1 MKPIFHYIAL
11 FALSIFV
18 AVSPVYAS
26 ASPQPETATVSQS
39 ELVTVEPSESPEIPV
54 DKNIKDITVSELE
67 GIIDSFIIKFFVLFW
82 SGLLV
87 VYFIKRISYAPDK

>member
-1 MKPIFHYIAL
+1 MKPFFHYIAL

-26 ASPQPETATVSQS
+26 ASPQPETATVLQS
-39 ELVTVEPSESPEIPV
+39 ELSEIPV